1 MASERSACRRVVY
14 HGRVQG
20 VGFRAT
26 ARSIARR
33 YPVAGFVRN
42 RTDGTV
48 ELQAAGEPAVLDQ
61 FLAEIA
67 SRFEGMISH
76 AETEDA
82 VADLH
87 WTAFE
92 IRR

>member
-1 MASERSACRRVVY
+1 MASERSACRRVIY
-14 HGRVQG
+14 QGRVQG

-26 ARSIARR
+26 AHSIARR
-33 YPVAGFVRN
+33 YPIAGFVRN
-42 RTDGTV
+42 RSDGTV

-67 SRFEGMISH
+67 SRFEGMITH
-76 AETEDA
+76 AETEEA
-82 VADLH
+82 AADPG